1 MRLFSLLNI
10 LQVHRRGC
18 ETATT
23 GEHEGKSFLS
33 VSTVKEF
40 WEIYKRDCQLKG
52 IPEESFGSL
61 STFRAAYEEV
71 KDTLKLQG
79 SAVGCSVIATTLD
92 RTNFNHV
99 IFAGQ
104 FQQV

>member
-1 MRLFSLLNI
+1 LFSLINI

-23 GEHEGKSFLS
+23 GEHEGKSYLS

-40 WEIYKRDCQLKG
+40 WEIYKRDCQSKG

-71 KDTLKLQG
+71 KDTLRLQG
-79 SAVGCSVIATTLD
+79 SAVGCSVIATVLY
-92 RTNFNHV
+92 RMNINHV
-99 IFAGQ
+99 IFAGR